1 MPNIS
6 LTSINSALEKKMD
19 GTDSS
24 SNLTD
29 VLRLAKSADNFTST
43 VFYID
48 SSYLPTDSAFI
59 GTLARDSDGTV
70 YAYDGSSWTR
80 PNKDGSI
87 TIPYIFGGTTSGYM
101 SGGRAAP
108 PYSNTIDKWPFASDG
123 NATDVGNLT
132 IARERG
138 AGQSSK
144 VSGYTSGGIGSPVNN
159 NRIDKFPFAADGNAT
174 DVGDLTGTLR
184 ENAGQSSENH
194 GYTTGGHDGSP
205 HPGEINDIQKFSFSS
220 DGNATDVGD
229 RTITGDTAGTFVN
242 QVKSGSRPDTHIR
255 SRNVAF
261 TANGLQPFTG
271 YYPFFDSTSGIDV
284 IPKLIEITMVSGSFQ
299 SGETVISG
307 GDEVTLRICQPNH
320 KTGDIN
326 NPASTFS
333 NNPYNTS
340 ITLPTGYSASTTVL
354 NVDIAALAEEAQG
367 RFSGRISKGM
377 TLLGQRSGA
386 VATVSDIRI
395 ITDKFGDIFL
405 SLIHI

>member
-101 SGGRAAP
+101 SGGRVAP
-108 PYSNTIDKWPFASDG
+108 PRVDTIDKWPFASDG
-123 NATDVGNLT
+123 NATDVGDLT

-144 VSGYTSGGIGSPVNN
+144 VSGYTSGGYGPSSNN

-205 HPGEINDIQKFSFSS
+205 HPGEINDIQKFSFAS
-220 DGNATDVGD
+220 DENATDVGD
-229 RTITGDTAGTFVN
+229 RTITGQSHTGQNSSISGYSSAGSSGNPPVN
-242 QVKSGSRPDTHIR
+242 TNVIDKFPFATDENATDVGDLFETVLLPAGQSSSTHGYVSGGSNPPVTNTIQKFSFSSDGNATDVGDLLNGVFYVCGQSSNVSGYVSGGTPD
-255 SRNVAF
+255 
-261 TANGLQPFTG
+261 ANGGNIIQKFPFPT
-271 YYPFFDSTSGIDV
+271 DANSTDV
-284 IPKLIEITMVSGSFQ
+284 GDLTQ
-299 SGETVISG
+299 SRYG
-307 GDEVTLRICQPNH
+307 G
-320 KTGDIN
+320 
-326 NPASTFS
+326 
-333 NNPYNTS
+333 
-340 ITLPTGYSASTTVL
+340 
-354 NVDIAALAEEAQG
+354 
-367 RFSGRISKGM
+367 M
-377 TLLGQRSGA
+377 GQQ
-386 VATVSDIRI
+386 I
-395 ITDKFGDIFL
+395 
-405 SLIHI
+405 

>member
-123 NATDVGNLT
+123 NATDVGDLT

-144 VSGYTSGGIGSPVNN
+144 VSGYTSGGYGPSSNN

-184 ENAGQSSENH
+184 EHAGQSSENH

-205 HPGEINDIQKFSFSS
+205 HPGEINDIQKFSFAS

-229 RTITGDTAGTFVN
+229 RTITGQAHTGQNSSISGYSSAGSSGNPPVN
-242 QVKSGSRPDTHIR
+242 TNVIDKFPFATDENATDVGDLFETVLLPAGQSSSTH
-255 SRNVAF
+255 
-261 TANGLQPFTG
+261 G
-271 YYPFFDSTSGIDV
+271 Y
-284 IPKLIEITMVSGSFQ
+284 VSGGGTVSNDRETIQKFSFSSDENATDVGDLLSDIFYLCGQ
-299 SGETVISG
+299 SSTVSGYVSG
-307 GDEVTLRICQPNH
+307 GIPSPSSNVIQKFPFSTDANSTDV
-320 KTGDIN
+320 GDLTQ
-326 NPASTFS
+326 SR
-333 NNPYNTS
+333 Y
-340 ITLPTGYSASTTVL
+340 G
-354 NVDIAALAEEAQG
+354 
-367 RFSGRISKGM
+367 GM
-377 TLLGQRSGA
+377 GQQ
-386 VATVSDIRI
+386 V
-395 ITDKFGDIFL
+395 
-405 SLIHI
+405 